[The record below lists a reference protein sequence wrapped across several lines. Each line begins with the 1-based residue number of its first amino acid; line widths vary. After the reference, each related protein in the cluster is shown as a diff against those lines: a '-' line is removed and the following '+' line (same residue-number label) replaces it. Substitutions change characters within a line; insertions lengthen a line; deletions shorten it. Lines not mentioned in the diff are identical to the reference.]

1 LAGGTVTLAA
11 TADLVASAAS
21 TGTAV
26 LAFNVITIEHAEG
39 VADGAERAGAAT
51 ILQISENTVRFH
63 ARRMAPLA
71 TACAQ
76 IARHSSAALS
86 VHLDHA
92 HAAGLWVEAELGE
105 IGGKDGAT
113 ADAHELGVAVAAVA
127 DPRKYLAAG
136 RHAIGDTVAELCRAV
151 ASVRDREL
159 R

>member
-1 LAGGTVTLAA
+1 VTLAA

-63 ARRMAPLA
+63 
-71 TACAQ
+71 
-76 IARHSSAALS
+76 
-86 VHLDHA
+86 
-92 HAAGLWVEAELGE
+92 
-105 IGGKDGAT
+105 GG
-113 ADAHELGVAVAAVA
+113 
-127 DPRKYLAAG
+127 R
-136 RHAIGDTVAELCRAV
+136 CRAV